1 MWMDDIRR
9 NQGLLFIIS
18 GPSGVGKDTVLQALR
33 PQLPAMH
40 FVVTAT
46 TRPQGP
52 GEIEGYHYYFV
63 NQETF
68 QRMLNNNDLLEHALV
83 HHKYYYGVPRSRVRE
98 ALASGQD
105 AIMRIDVQGA
115 ATIRNLAPAAVT
127 IFLIPSCMDELR
139 QRLDKRQREGQGDI
153 ASRLKTA
160 EEEMARSGE
169 FEYTVLNR
177 NDGLPDAV
185 ADIMSIIRAEHCRT
199 KRRSVVI

>member
-1 MWMDDIRR
+1 MDDTRHI
-9 NQGLLFIIS
+9 QGLLFVIS

-33 PQLPAMH
+33 PQLPDMH

-63 NQETF
+63 SPEQF
-68 QRMLNNNDLLEHALV
+68 QGMLDHNDLLEHALV
-83 HHKYYYGVPRSRVRE
+83 HRKYYYGVPRSRVRD
-98 ALASGQD
+98 ALSRGQD

-115 ATIRNLAPAAVT
+115 ATIRALAPAAVT
-127 IFLIPSCMDELR
+127 IFLVPGSMDELL
-139 QRLDKRQREGQGDI
+139 QRLIERKRDGQDDI
-153 ASRLKTA
+153 AGRLKTA
-160 EEEMARSGE
+160 EEEMARISE
-169 FEYTVLNR
+169 FDYTVVNR

-185 ADIMSIIRAEHCRT
+185 SDIMSIIGAEHCRT